1 VGECVTEDLERD
13 ITIEPGV
20 VGPINL
26 PHPAFAKLRDDVVW
40 AKARAGSKGQ
50 SVVVEYTCRPL
61 RKGGLISIN
70 A

>member
-1 VGECVTEDLERD
+1 
-13 ITIEPGV
+13 